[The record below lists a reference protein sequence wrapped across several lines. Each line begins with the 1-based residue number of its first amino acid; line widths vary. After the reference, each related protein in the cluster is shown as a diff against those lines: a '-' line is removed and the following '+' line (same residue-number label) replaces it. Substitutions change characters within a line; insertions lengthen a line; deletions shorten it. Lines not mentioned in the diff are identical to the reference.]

1 MDAVKI
7 SKELIEFIDNSPCSY
22 FAVRNMA
29 GLLEKFGFKKL
40 ECKDNWEL
48 KKGDKCYIT
57 NNDSSIIAFTIGR
70 NDVEKTGFK
79 IVGSHS
85 DSPGF
90 RIKNNAQMKFENNLK
105 LNTEVYGG
113 AILSTWFDRPLSIA
127 GRVVLKSDNLL
138 NPKIELVKI
147 DRDLLIIPSLAIH
160 MNRDINKGFE
170 FNPQTHTLPLMGLA
184 NEEIKEDMLVDLLAK
199 ELSVSTDDITDYDLY
214 LYDRNG
220 GKILGLNNEFVSVGR
235 LDNLA
240 MAYISLKALMDTDS
254 GSGVNVM
261 VCTDN
266 EEVGSSSR
274 QGADSPMVENTLE
287 RIAIG
292 LGKNRE
298 EFFRAI
304 DLSYIISADM
314 AHAVHLNF
322 GEKADPTNRPL
333 LGGGPVIKYAANKAY
348 TSDAVS
354 ASIFK
359 GLCDRAEVPCQS
371 FYNRSDMRG
380 GSTIGP
386 ITQNHI
392 NIKSVD
398 IGNPMLSMHSVRELC
413 AVDDNLYLYKVFLE
427 LYK

>member
-57 NNDSSIIAFTIGR
+57 NNDSSIIAFTIGS

-113 AILSTWFDRPLSIA
+113 AILSTWFDRLLSIA

-240 MAYISLKALMDTDS
+240 MAYISLKALMDTDL